1 MSDREI
7 LQELPAFSLVRGGP
21 LFQLFRRT
29 LLSGDDLELLHRRII
44 VIPVIAWL
52 PLLIL
57 SSRDGHALSGVTL
70 PFLHDVETHIRFL
83 IALPLLIAA
92 ELVVHLWLSPAVL
105 GFVNRGIV
113 VDDERPTFYA
123 AIVSATRLRNSISF
137 ELGLLVFVWSVG
149 PWLWRSQMALG
160 TSSWY
165 SAPDG
170 ARLHLT
176 LAGDWNAFV
185 SIPIFQFILMRWYL
199 RLLIWFRFLWQVS
212 KLHLHLVS
220 THPDRAGGIAFLG
233 KISYAFGPLLCAQ
246 GAMLAGLIANRVLY
260 GGESLTSFRMEA
272 IGLIG
277 LWVLFILGPLTM
289 FTPQLIRAKIKGSAD
304 YGRLASRYVL
314 GFEGKWVQG
323 NGSSS
328 PDNLLGSADIQ
339 SLADIGNSY
348 AVVTQ
353 MRPVPFGLKDIIR
366 LAAATAAPLVPLGL
380 TKFSFEELVLRLLRL
395 VL

>member
-57 SSRDGHALSGVTL
+57 SSQDGHALSGVTL
-70 PFLHDVETHIRFL
+70 PFLHDVETHVRFL
-83 IALPLLIAA
+83 IALPVLLAA
-92 ELVVHLWLSPAVL
+92 ELVVHLWLRPAIHS
-105 GFVNRGIV
+105 FVNRGIV
-113 VDDERPTFYA
+113 VDDEVPKFYA
-123 AIVSATRLRNSISF
+123 AIVSAARLRNSISL
-137 ELGLLVFVWSVG
+137 ELALLVFVWSVG

-165 SAPDG
+165 SASG
-170 ARLHLT
+170 GGRLHLT
-176 LAGDWNAFV
+176 PAGDWNAFV

-220 THPDRAGGIAFLG
+220 THPDRSGGIAFLG

-260 GGESLTSFRMEA
+260 GGESLASFRTEA

-277 LWVLFILGPLTM
+277 FWVLCILGPLLM
-289 FTPQLIRAKIKGSAD
+289 FTPQLVRAKLKGAAD

-314 GFEGKWVQG
+314 GFEGKWVKG
-323 NGSSS
+323 NASSS
-328 PDNLLGSADIQ
+328 PENLLGTPDIQ

-348 AVVTQ
+348 AIVSQ

-380 TKFSFEELVLRLLRL
+380 TRFSFEELVLRLLRL